1 MRFNIRLSERRQLA
15 SVKATD
21 GILGPYGKAIGNKHL
36 QRQSGFT
43 LVELL
48 VVIAIIGIL
57 VGLLLPA
64 VQAAREAARRMQC
77 SNNLKQLGLALHN
90 YESTHRRFP
99 IGFADNFA
107 NSDSRARPGGDGG
120 WSWAAM
126 ILPYIE
132 QGALHQTLDFRFSPY
147 GPAGTSDPAGN
158 NHRASGTVIPGFR
171 CPSDIAPSTTTIN
184 VNAVAGHEAIA
195 VTSYAGL
202 FGPFD
207 GDIHEVSGGRV
218 IPSPRSKGLFT
229 VNEGRGLGQVT
240 DGTSNTLAIGEV
252 SWRPLN
258 ANGNGSIRQYVLGNV
273 LTSGLV
279 NSDNITVSSNG
290 IFLHLRAT
298 RYKING
304 PADGGFKHRAFHS
317 YHTGGA
323 NFVLA
328 DGSVQFLS
336 ENIDHSNTGWAAYQT
351 SGTFGVYQ
359 RLASI
364 NDGLPVSLEQ

>member
-1 MRFNIRLSERRQLA
+1 MKSSLRYKHNGTVA
-15 SVKATD
+15 SDRMA
-21 GILGPYGKAIGNKHL
+21 
-36 QRQSGFT
+36 RSRGFT

-99 IGFADNFA
+99 IGFTDNFG
-107 NSDSRARPGGDGG
+107 NGDSRAQAGGDGG
-120 WSWAAM
+120 WAWAAM
-126 ILPYIE
+126 ILPFIE
-132 QGALHQTLDFRFSPY
+132 QNSLYQTLDFRYAPY
-147 GPAGTSDPAGN
+147 GPSGISDPAGA
-158 NHRASGTVIPGFR
+158 NHFASSVVIPGFR
-171 CPSDIAPSTTTIN
+171 CPSDLSPATTSIN
-184 VNAVAGHEAIA
+184 ANAVAGHTAIA
-195 VTSYAGL
+195 VTSYAGVY
-202 FGPFD
+202 GPFD
-207 GDIHEVSGGRV
+207 GDIHDLSGGRV
-218 IPSPRSKGLFT
+218 VPTARSKGVFA
-229 VNEGRGLGQVT
+229 VNEGRTISQVT

-258 ANGNGSIRQYVLGNV
+258 GNGNGSIRQYVLGSV
-273 LTSGLV
+273 LTNGMV
-279 NSDNITVSSNG
+279 NSDNIAPSSNG

-304 PADGGFKHRAFHS
+304 PANGGFKHRSFHS

-323 NFVLA
+323 NFAMV
-328 DGSVQFLS
+328 DGSIQFLS
-336 ENIDHSNTGWAAYQT
+336 ENIDHSNTGWEAYLG
-351 SGTFGVYQ
+351 SGTFGTLQ
-359 RLASI
+359 RLASM